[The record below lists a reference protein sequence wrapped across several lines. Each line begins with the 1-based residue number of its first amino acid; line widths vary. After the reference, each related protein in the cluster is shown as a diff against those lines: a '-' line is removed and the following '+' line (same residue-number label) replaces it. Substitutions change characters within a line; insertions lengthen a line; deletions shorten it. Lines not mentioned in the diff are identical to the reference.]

1 MQRGWSLGRLG
12 LAAGVTLA
20 MALAAVACGGGDD
33 DDGATGAAGTTAA
46 PGAVATEAPPAAT
59 APLDAAAQRG
69 QEISR
74 SQGCAGCHGQDFGGG
89 AGPSWIG
96 LAGSEVLLAD
106 GTTVIADD
114 AYLVRSIAEP
124 NAQIVADYA
133 LQMPAN
139 SLTDEEIADVV
150 AFIKTLS
157 GGTATDG

>member
-1 MQRGWSLGRLG
+1 MQRSWSLGRLA
-12 LAAGVTLA
+12 LAAGVTLT

-33 DDGATGAAGTTAA
+33 EGATGGTAA
-46 PGAVATEAPPAAT
+46 PGVVTTQAPPANT
-59 APLDAAAQRG
+59 AALDPAAQRG

-74 SQGCAGCHGQDFGGG
+74 TQGCAGCHGQDFGGG

-139 SLTDEEIADVV
+139 SLTEAEIADVV

>member
-1 MQRGWSLGRLG
+1 MQRSWAPGRLV
-12 LAAGVTLA
+12 LAAGVTLT

-33 DDGATGAAGTTAA
+33 EGTTGAPATTAA
-46 PGAVATEAPPAAT
+46 PGVVTTQAPPANT
-59 APLDAAAQRG
+59 APLDPAAQRG

-74 SQGCAGCHGQDFGGG
+74 TQGCAGCHGADFGGG

-106 GTTVIADD
+106 GTTVVADD

-139 SLTDEEIADVV
+139 SLTDEQIADVV